1 MVSRRSVLAASLGLA
16 APWPAL
22 AVGAQFQL
30 QPWSR
35 KTIVPLQL
43 PDLDGAVWSLAAQRG
58 KPVLLNF
65 WASWCEPCRSEMPS
79 LEQLALRH
87 KERDKDRGLQVLAVN
102 YRETTAAVRRFI
114 DATALKLPVLRDTD
128 GRAAKAFGVHI
139 FPSSVAINRLGQVRF
154 VVVGECDWSSPAA
167 SRWVDALFQ

>member
-1 MVSRRSVLAASLGLA
+1 MVSRRSVLAASVGLA
-16 APWPAL
+16 APWPILAL
-22 AVGAQFQL
+22 GAQPQL

-35 KTIVPLQL
+35 KTTTNLQL
-43 PDLDGAVWSLAAQRG
+43 TDLDGAVWSLAAQRG
-58 KPVLLNF
+58 KSVLLNF

-87 KERDKDRGLQVLAVN
+87 KDRGLQVLAVN

-114 DATALKLPVLRDTD
+114 DATALQLTVLRDDD
-128 GRAAKAFGVHI
+128 GGAAKAFGVHI

-154 VVVGECDWSSPAA
+154 VVVGEYDWSGPAA
-167 SRWVDALFQ
+167 SRWVNALLQ

>member
-1 MVSRRSVLAASLGLA
+1 MVSRRSVLTASVCLA
-16 APWPAL
+16 APWPTL
-22 AVGAQFQL
+22 AVGAQFQP

-35 KTIVPLQL
+35 KTITSLQL

-79 LEQLALRH
+79 LEQLAIRH
-87 KERDKDRGLQVLAVN
+87 ADRGLQVMAVN
-102 YRETTAAVRRFI
+102 YCETTAAVRRFI
-114 DATALKLPVLRDTD
+114 DATALKLPVLRDGD

-154 VVVGECDWSSPAA
+154 VIVGECDWSSPAA
-167 SRWVDALFQ
+167 SRWVDALL

>member
-1 MVSRRSVLAASLGLA
+1 MASRRSVLAAAVCLA
-16 APWPAL
+16 APWPTLAL
-22 AVGAQFQL
+22 GAQPRF

-35 KTIVPLQL
+35 KTTVPLQL
-43 PDLDGAVWSLAAQRG
+43 PDMDGTVWSLAAQRG

-87 KERDKDRGLQVLAVN
+87 KDRGLQVMAVN
-102 YRETTAAVRRFI
+102 YREATAAVRRFI
-114 DATALKLPVLRDTD
+114 DATALKLPVLQDED
-128 GRAAKAFGVHI
+128 GRAAKAFGVRI

-154 VVVGECDWSSPAA
+154 VVVGECDWGSPAA
-167 SRWVDALFQ
+167 SRWMDAILQ

>member
-1 MVSRRSVLAASLGLA
+1 MLQRRSWLAASLGLA
-16 APWPAL
+16 APWPTL
-22 AVGAQFQL
+22 AVGAQFQQP

-35 KTIVPLQL
+35 KTSPSLQL

-87 KERDKDRGLQVLAVN
+87 KDRGLQVLAVN
-102 YRETTAAVRRFI
+102 YREGTAAVRRFI
-114 DATALKLPVLRDTD
+114 DATALQLPVLRDVD
-128 GRAAKAFGVHI
+128 GRAARAFGVHI

-167 SRWVDALFQ
+167 SRWVNALFP

>member
-1 MVSRRSVLAASLGLA
+1 MVSRRSVLAASVCLA
-16 APWPAL
+16 APWSAL

-43 PDLDGAVWSLAAQRG
+43 PDMDGAVWSLAAQQG

-79 LEQLALRH
+79 LEQLALRY
-87 KERDKDRGLQVLAVN
+87 KDRGLQVMAVN

-114 DATALKLPVLRDTD
+114 DATALKLTVLQD
-128 GRAAKAFGVHI
+128 GDGKAAKAFDVRI

-167 SRWVDALFQ
+167 SRWVDALL

>member
-1 MVSRRSVLAASLGLA
+1 MASRRSVLAATVCLA
-16 APWPAL
+16 APWPIL
-22 AVGAQFQL
+22 AVGAQPRF

-35 KTIVPLQL
+35 KTITNLQL
-43 PDLDGAVWSLAAQRG
+43 PDMDGAVWSLAAQKG

-87 KERDKDRGLQVLAVN
+87 KDRGLQVMAVN

-114 DATALKLPVLRDTD
+114 DATALKLPVLRDED
-128 GRAAKAFGVHI
+128 GRAAKAFGVRI

-154 VVVGECDWSSPAA
+154 VIVGECDWSSPAA
-167 SRWVDALFQ
+167 SRWVDAVL